1 MSSFGNPNV
10 LDLKKNY
17 VEQRK
22 NIKHEKNYPEVC
34 WDKRQACTRRRK
46 NISDRT

>member
-22 NIKHEKNYPEVC
+22 NIKHEDNYPEVC
-34 WDKRQACTRRRK
+34 WDKKAGMYSKTK
-46 NISDRT
+46 KHF